1 MNNIN
6 MSIVIILLKDITTKC
21 KGEYARGQSQ
31 FLVEFTIHSSHKLLF
46 NGQERF
52 KSSDIISYI
61 WYNGQYI
68 VQINKFLLNQIMK

>member
-21 KGEYARGQSQ
+21 KGEYAKSVRGQSQ
-31 FLVEFTIHSSHKLLF
+31 FLVEFSIHSSHNLPF

-52 KSSDIISYI
+52 KSSGIILYI

-68 VQINKFLLNQIMK
+68 VQISTVN